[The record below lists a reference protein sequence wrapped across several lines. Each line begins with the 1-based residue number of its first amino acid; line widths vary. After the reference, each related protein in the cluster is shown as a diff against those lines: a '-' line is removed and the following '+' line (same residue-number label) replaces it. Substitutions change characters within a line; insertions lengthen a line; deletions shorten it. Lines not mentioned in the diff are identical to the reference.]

1 MRDTFPGVS
10 ATMQVMAVSP
20 YTPRA
25 VNVFRSACAPAPALL
40 SEPAIV
46 RGKGE
51 AAVWYRRAFLLSI
64 GSGGRNRRYRTDF
77 TRRGCRWPRPG
88 NLPSPLCRAPLLQ
101 AIRVVCKRRSAPH
114 HRCDGNSQVRF
125 HGKDRSQCTGHRRR
139 TFHLHFRGIY
149 LRRRPFF
156 KAGKNVVEGRMNQ
169 NWRNGYLPR
178 ATAPNPE
185 DEDSITLVRPR

>member
-1 MRDTFPGVS
+1 MPDTFPGVS
-10 ATMQVMAVSP
+10 ATMQVIAVSP
-20 YTPRA
+20 YTPSA

-40 SEPAIV
+40 SDPATV
-46 RGKGE
+46 RATAV
-51 AAVWYRRAFLLSI
+51 AALGDRRGFLLGI
-64 GSGGRNRRYRTDF
+64 GAGGHRPPLQKS
-77 TRRGCRWPRPG
+77 TRRRCRLPRPG
-88 NLPSPLCRAPLLQ
+88 TLPSPLCRAPLPR
-101 AIRVVCKRRSAPH
+101 AIRVVCKRRSARH

-125 HGKDRSQCTGHRRR
+125 HGKGHSLCTGHRRR
-139 TFHLHFRGIY
+139 TFHLHFRDIY

-185 DEDSITLVRPR
+185 DEESIT